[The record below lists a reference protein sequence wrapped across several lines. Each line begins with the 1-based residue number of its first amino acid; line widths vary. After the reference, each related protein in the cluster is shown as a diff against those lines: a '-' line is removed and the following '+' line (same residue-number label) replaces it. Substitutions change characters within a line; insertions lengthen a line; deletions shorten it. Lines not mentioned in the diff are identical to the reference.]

1 MFGNLM
7 TQLYLKKLEHKGFKH
22 GNNFDIE
29 KGANIDSAFFHLI
42 SCGDNVTLAKNVYI
56 LGHDAS
62 MGKFLKRAKIG
73 KVKIGNN
80 VFIGAGSIILPG
92 INIGNN
98 VIVATNSSVTKDIPS
113 GEIWGGVPAKFIM
126 KTDDFLTK
134 HRTEISEKTENDR
147 FWYGD

>member
-22 GNNFDIE
+22 
-29 KGANIDSAFFHLI
+29 LI
-42 SCGDNVTLAKNVYI
+42 SCGDHVTLAKNVYI

-92 INIGNN
+92 INIGDN

-113 GEIWGGVPAKFIM
+113 GEIWGVYQPN
-126 KTDDFLTK
+126 LL
-134 HRTEISEKTENDR
+134 
-147 FWYGD
+147 